1 MDNTD
6 YRALQEK
13 LDQIAQPLK
22 EEFKQERL
30 EDIIYQYVDE
40 DEMDSSVLTFD
51 GNRLISDIVS
61 EILEKD
67 NPGATIEIS

>member
-22 EEFKQERL
+22 EEFKLERL
-30 EDIIYQYVDE
+30 EDIIYQYVDQ
-40 DEMDSSVLTFD
+40 DEMDSSILTFD

>member
-22 EEFKQERL
+22 EEFKLERL
-30 EDIIYQYVDE
+30 EDIIYQYVDQ
-40 DEMDSSVLTFD
+40 DEMDSSILTFD

-67 NPGATIEIS
+67 NPGATVEVS

>member
-22 EEFKQERL
+22 EEFKMERL
-30 EDIIYQYVDE
+30 EDIIYQYVDQ
-40 DEMDSSVLTFD
+40 DEMDSSILTFD
-51 GNRLISDIVS
+51 GNRLVSDIVS

>member
-22 EEFKQERL
+22 EEFKLERL
-30 EDIIYQYVDE
+30 EDIIYQYVDQ
-40 DEMDSSVLTFD
+40 DEMDSSILTFD

-67 NPGATIEIS
+67 NLGATIEVS

>member
-22 EEFKQERL
+22 EEFKLERL
-30 EDIIYQYVDE
+30 EDIIYQYVDQ
-40 DEMDSSVLTFD
+40 DEMDSSILTFD

-67 NPGATIEIS
+67 NPGATIEVS

>member
-6 YRALQEK
+6 YRVLQEK

-22 EEFKQERL
+22 EEFKLERL
-30 EDIIYQYVDE
+30 EDIIYQYVDQ
-40 DEMDSSVLTFD
+40 DEMDSSILTFD

-67 NPGATIEIS
+67 NPGATIEVS

>member
-1 MDNTD
+1 MNATE

-22 EEFKQERL
+22 EEFKDERL
-30 EDIIYQYVDE
+30 EDIIYQYVDQ

>member
-1 MDNTD
+1 MNSTE

-22 EEFKQERL
+22 EEFKDERL
-30 EDIIYQYVDE
+30 EDIIYQYVDQ